1 MKSTKPTQQDDRKYK
16 LRYILENN
24 RLIIFKNVKIMKIKE
39 KLQKCSRLE
48 ETKGTRQLNIMH
60 NDGLDTGVGKKLL

>member
-24 RLIIFKNVKIMKIKE
+24 RLIIFKNVKIMKIKATE
-39 KLQKCSRLE
+39 VFQIR
-48 ETKGTRQLNIMH
+48 GN
-60 NDGLDTGVGKKLL
+60 